1 MTNWLGRLLG
11 ETQLRLLSLLRRSR
25 QTITTLAEALG
36 LTDNAVRMHIAAL
49 HRDGIVEQ
57 VATQRDTGGKPAR
70 IYGLTR
76 AGEEF
81 FPKAYALV
89 LGKLVD
95 EIVRTQGRERAIELL
110 RAVGA
115 QAAAEAVA
123 GKAATKQKRLEV
135 AAGVFRDLGA
145 DVDIQQ
151 TPAGWRLQG
160 YGCPLSAVT
169 SGHAEMCELGRA
181 LVEEVVGGPVRECCQ
196 RGDHP
201 RCAFEVVGNA
211 A

>member
-11 ETQLRLLSLLRRSR
+11 ETHLRLLSLLRRSR
-25 QTITTLAEALG
+25 QTITPLAE
-36 LTDNAVRMHIAAL
+36 
-49 HRDGIVEQ
+49 
-57 VATQRDTGGKPAR
+57 
-70 IYGLTR
+70 
-76 AGEEF
+76 
-81 FPKAYALV
+81 
-89 LGKLVD
+89 
-95 EIVRTQGRERAIELL
+95 
-110 RAVGA
+110 AVGA

-123 GKAATKQKRLEV
+123 GKAATKKQRLEV

-145 DVDIQQ
+145 DVDVQQ

-181 LVEEVVGGPVRECCQ
+181 LVEDVVGAPVRECCQ

-201 RCAFEVVGNA
+201 RCAFEVVDSA